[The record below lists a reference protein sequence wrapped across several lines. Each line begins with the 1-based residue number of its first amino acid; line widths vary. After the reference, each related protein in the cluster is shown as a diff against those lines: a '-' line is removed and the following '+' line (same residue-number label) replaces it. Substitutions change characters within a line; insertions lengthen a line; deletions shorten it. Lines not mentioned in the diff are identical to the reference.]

1 MRKSDAPLVEIFTKR
16 IEFNHMG
23 QIRPF
28 NWRVKTPRSF
38 VVTFSV
44 SSVGQV

>member
-1 MRKSDAPLVEIFTKR
+1 MGKSDAPLVEIFTKR
-16 IEFNHMG
+16 IEFNQMG

-28 NWRVKTPRSF
+28 NCRVKAPRSF
-38 VVTFSV
+38 VVTFTV